1 MNWLQHL
8 WLHWQSRR
16 YFRRLQRDDARLM
29 SNTDVRSYR
38 VHAFTV
44 TTTLNNETIVWQLMA
59 FTATAA
65 ISTALEFTGPG
76 ATLVRCT
83 KQVDW

>member
-1 MNWLQHL
+1 MVPL
-8 WLHWQSRR
+8 
-16 YFRRLQRDDARLM
+16 
-29 SNTDVRSYR
+29 

-59 FTATAA
+59 LTATAA
-65 ISTALEFTGPG
+65 INTALEFTGPG

>member
-1 MNWLQHL
+1 MPT
-8 WLHWQSRR
+8 
-16 YFRRLQRDDARLM
+16 F
-29 SNTDVRSYR
+29 
-38 VHAFTV
+38 FTV
-44 TTTLNNETIVWQLMA
+44 ITTTGTETIVWQLMA
-59 FTATAA
+59 LTAAAA